1 MSQNNEKAEMLK
13 VVAKINEVE
22 GFDPNAFAVD
32 YVDGTTGEVIKRL
45 PVIAQIAWFR
55 LKYPTGRIAVD
66 VKPRN
71 GFFEA
76 KARVYAECTH
86 PDNCFLAEATA
97 SRGYVEDKPSI
108 SPREWAQT
116 AAIGVALRNAG
127 FGLQFRIAGDD
138 FAEIAPDEFA
148 GKNES
153 MEAEPFLQPFFQP
166 QEQMGMM
173 PQPIMQQSMMP
184 QPMMPQNT
192 MPQPIM
198 QQPVMPQNMGYQ
210 PMMPQQMVPQ
220 PMMVQPTVQGQE
232 MFPQEMLQDTY
243 NPMGMGGSQQ
253 MQPEPKK
260 ELTFEQKL
268 DLAMKVEC
276 PIKKF
281 QGKTLGDLITLDPG
295 ALSWIANKSD
305 SNEKIKEAAR
315 IICEYA
321 LQQTAG

>member
-1 MSQNNEKAEMLK
+1 MSQNSEKAEMLK
-13 VVAKINEVE
+13 IVAKINEVE
-22 GFDPNAFAVD
+22 GFDPNTFAVD
-32 YVDGTTGEVIKRL
+32 YVDSSTGEVIKRL

-127 FGLQFRIAGDD
+127 FGLQFRIAGED
-138 FAEIAPDEFA
+138 FADVAPNEFS
-148 GKNES
+148 GRNES
-153 MEAEPFLQPFFQP
+153 VEMEQVAQPFFQP
-166 QEQMGMM
+166 QRQMGMM
-173 PQPIMQQSMMP
+173 PQPIMEGQYAP
-184 QPMMPQNT
+184 QPVLLQNT
-192 MPQPIM
+192 MPQQGM
-198 QQPVMPQNMGYQ
+198 YQPVMPQQEMYQ
-210 PMMPQQMVPQ
+210 SVMPQQYAPQ
-220 PMMVQPTVQGQE
+220 NMMVQPMQQG
-232 MFPQEMLQDTY
+232 MMMDT
-243 NPMGMGGSQQ
+243 QQ
-253 MQPEPKK
+253 MQISMQPEQPK

-268 DLAMKVEC
+268 ELAMKQEC

-295 ALSWIANKSD
+295 ALSWLANKFEGD
-305 SNEKIKEAAR
+305 ENIKEAAML
-315 IICEYA
+315 ICEYA
-321 LQQTAG
+321 LQQAAS

>member
-1 MSQNNEKAEMLK
+1 MSQNSEKAEMLK
-13 VVAKINEVE
+13 IVAKINEVE
-22 GFDPNAFAVD
+22 GFDPNTFAVD
-32 YVDGTTGEVIKRL
+32 YVDSSTGEVIKRL

-127 FGLQFRIAGDD
+127 FGLQFRIAGED
-138 FAEIAPDEFA
+138 FADVAPNEFS
-148 GKNES
+148 GRNES
-153 MEAEPFLQPFFQP
+153 VEMEQVAQPFFQP
-166 QEQMGMM
+166 QGQMGMM
-173 PQPIMQQSMMP
+173 PQPIMEGQYAP
-184 QPMMPQNT
+184 QPVLLQNT
-192 MPQPIM
+192 MPQQGM
-198 QQPVMPQNMGYQ
+198 YQPVMPQQEMYQ
-210 PMMPQQMVPQ
+210 SVMPQQYAPQ
-220 PMMVQPTVQGQE
+220 NMMVQPMQQG
-232 MFPQEMLQDTY
+232 MMMDT
-243 NPMGMGGSQQ
+243 QQ
-253 MQPEPKK
+253 MQISMQPEQPK

-268 DLAMKVEC
+268 ELAMKQEC

-295 ALSWIANKSD
+295 ALSWLANKFEGD
-305 SNEKIKEAAR
+305 ENIKEAAML
-315 IICEYA
+315 ICEYA
-321 LQQTAG
+321 LQQAAS